1 MEISSE
7 DIVPR
12 PHISLSLSD
21 TPTISSFQ
29 VVLPFSNRTPTE
41 SDTVDGKEKG
51 SDGEAGLD
59 GKYSFA

>member
-7 DIVPR
+7 DIAPR

-29 VVLPFSNRTPTE
+29 VVLPFSNITPTE
-41 SDTVDGKEKG
+41 SGTEDGKEKG
-51 SDGEAGLD
+51 SDGEAGPD

>member
-7 DIVPR
+7 DIAPR

-29 VVLPFSNRTPTE
+29 VVLPFSNITPTE
-41 SDTVDGKEKG
+41 SNPEDRKEKG
-51 SDGEAGLD
+51 SDGEAGPD